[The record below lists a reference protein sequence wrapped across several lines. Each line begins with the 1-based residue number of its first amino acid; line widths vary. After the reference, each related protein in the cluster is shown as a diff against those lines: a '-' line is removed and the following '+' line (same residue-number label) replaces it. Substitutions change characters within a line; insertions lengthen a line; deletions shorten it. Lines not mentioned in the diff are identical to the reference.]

1 MTLYNV
7 HIYREMRLFF
17 PGIVAATPEEA
28 ARIAAGKLTEEAA
41 FADDECD
48 GENLA
53 ALVDVAGDDQY
64 EQSVMINF
72 EPERLRKAVPELL
85 EALED
90 LLGDLPSV
98 QGGVCHHCGREYYD
112 IPSGDC
118 PSDDCPSF
126 KARAALAKPTAIPQP
141 TSERT
146 IP

>member
-17 PGIVAATPEEA
+17 PSIEAPTPEEA
-28 ARIAAGKLTEEAA
+28 AQIAADKLTQDAEYT
-41 FADDECD
+41 DDECD

-53 ALVDVAGDDQY
+53 ALIDVAGDDQY
-64 EQSVMINF
+64 EQSVTIDF
-72 EPERLRKAVPELL
+72 EAERLRKAVPELL

-98 QGGVCHHCGREYYD
+98 QGGVCHHCGREYDD

-126 KARAALAKPTAIPQP
+126 KARAALAKATAIHQP
-141 TSERT
+141 IIERKR
-146 IP
+146 P